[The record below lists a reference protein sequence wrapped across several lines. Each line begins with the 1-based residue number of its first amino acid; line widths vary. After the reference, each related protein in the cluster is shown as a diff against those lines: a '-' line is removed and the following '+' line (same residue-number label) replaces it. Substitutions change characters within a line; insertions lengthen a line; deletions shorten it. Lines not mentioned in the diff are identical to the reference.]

1 MKELTGSC
9 LPFYC
14 YLHGSS
20 FLCRRGLS
28 CCWMM
33 ALAGLLVLEWG
44 LYISCFVCGI
54 VTAASVTIVQVTFLS
69 FTNLLHILHV
79 VRVLF
84 RVDLLCRAFVYP
96 RKFSKKETNFLFYF
110 LKKNP
115 LNIIH
120 HTVLQIY
127 NLYYNCFRT
136 AAQFSGCYTV
146 IKSSA
151 RD

>member
-20 FLCRRGLS
+20 FLCRRRLS

-44 LYISCFVCGI
+44 LYISCFICGI

-84 RVDLLCRAFVYP
+84 RVDLLCSAFVYP
-96 RKFSKKETNFLFYF
+96 RKFSKKETKFLFYF
-110 LKKNP
+110 FLFFEEKFFNHNSAYSVTD
-115 LNIIH
+115 LYFQATIIACVQLRSFLGV
-120 HTVLQIY
+120 T
-127 NLYYNCFRT
+127 R
-136 AAQFSGCYTV
+136 
-146 IKSSA
+146 
-151 RD
+151 

>member
-33 ALAGLLVLEWG
+33 ALAGLLLLEWG

-84 RVDLLCRAFVYP
+84 RVDLLCSAFVYP

-110 LKKNP
+110 FEEKSFKHNSAYSVTDLYFQAT
-115 LNIIH
+115 II
-120 HTVLQIY
+120 VFVQL
-127 NLYYNCFRT
+127 R
-136 AAQFSGCYTV
+136 SYTV

>member
-1 MKELTGSC
+1 
-9 LPFYC
+9 
-14 YLHGSS
+14 
-20 FLCRRGLS
+20 
-28 CCWMM
+28 M

-44 LYISCFVCGI
+44 LYISCFICGI

-84 RVDLLCRAFVYP
+84 RVDLLCSAFVYP
-96 RKFSKKETNFLFYF
+96 RKFSKKETKFLFYFFFYF

-115 LNIIH
+115 LTIIQ

-127 NLYYNCFRT
+127 IFKLL
-136 AAQFSGCYTV
+136 
-146 IKSSA
+146 
-151 RD
+151 